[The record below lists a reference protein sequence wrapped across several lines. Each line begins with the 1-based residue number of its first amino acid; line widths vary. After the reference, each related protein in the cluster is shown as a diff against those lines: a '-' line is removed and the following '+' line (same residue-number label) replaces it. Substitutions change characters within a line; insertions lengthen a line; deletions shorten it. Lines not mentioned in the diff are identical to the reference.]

1 MHYPLITHFFTT
13 FLVTR
18 AIIHTKHFARQNTIP
33 PPLFW
38 PCSSPPD
45 ICSGVGGASLA
56 LILVVPESQATNA
69 FSPHFDESLRGVLCG
84 GLEVTATATLSTS
97 VSGPTITYLVCVF
110 LYLHHRHEQ
119 LHSKLEHSIRFS
131 PSMRECASTSVL
143 RYSRS
148 PLWCFFHFIVGSER
162 HDYLTVDVCYRFQ
175 HTYRIKHPNDFVNST
190 KIYHGCFSLLHFCS
204 IKRHQPLDLFCHCLR
219 QEPITQFLHPAPGDF
234 VANTYTLPSRSLL
247 SVR

>member
-110 LYLHHRHEQ
+110 QPTRVWY
-119 LHSKLEHSIRFS
+119 I
-131 PSMRECASTSVL
+131 A
-143 RYSRS
+143 
-148 PLWCFFHFIVGSER
+148 
-162 HDYLTVDVCYRFQ
+162 
-175 HTYRIKHPNDFVNST
+175 KHPNES
-190 KIYHGCFSLLHFCS
+190 CS
-204 IKRHQPLDLFCHCLR
+204 PPTDDLYDLFPLENDLDISR
-219 QEPITQFLHPAPGDF
+219 QIDASPGL
-234 VANTYTLPSRSLL
+234 VCII
-247 SVR
+247 